1 MSRSAPVP
9 KDQDPNISV
18 ELTDQNELHCFKLIF
33 RAGHPALNEG
43 ERVPLEIFLHTTQAI
58 DLLHKLGVGI
68 SEYFQ
73 KASAELLE
81 IKSRSLR

>member
-1 MSRSAPVP
+1 MSDA
-9 KDQDPNISV
+9 NIEV
-18 ELTDQNELHCFKLIF
+18 LLTEQNEVHCIKLIF
-33 RAGHPALNEG
+33 RVAPAPGE

-58 DLLHKLGVGI
+58 DLLHKLGMGI

-81 IKSRSLR
+81 IKTRSLR

>member
-1 MSRSAPVP
+1 MSE
-9 KDQDPNISV
+9 PNIEV
-18 ELTDQNELHCFKLIF
+18 VLTDESELYCFKLIF
-33 RAGHPALNEG
+33 RAVPQPGE
-43 ERVPLEIFLHTTQAI
+43 ERVPLEILMHATQAI

-81 IKSRSLR
+81 IKTRSLR